1 MFWIAMGLTVLAIV
15 LRYVEGRL
23 YARENA
29 ARVARWNEFQ
39 ARMGNKQD
47 A

>member
-1 MFWIAMGLTVLAIV
+1 MFWVAMGLTVLAIV
-15 LRYVEGRL
+15 LRYWEGRRF
-23 YARENA
+23 ARENA

-39 ARMGNKQD
+39 AKLWNKQD